1 MLTCAALVIDQGLE
15 QAMAAAVGGLCGDT
29 VVGMYVYGEEA
40 LCMKPLVL
48 TERHRVDIMTRLSR
62 LLPTVRYPVGMDV
75 WPGREPFTD
84 LLTASICRACERSNR
99 NTDVVVV
106 TDQGFANDA
115 NRGMV
120 EALVGYM
127 ATRGIRLLVLAIGP
141 GLSDAELD
149 MIVGPSCG
157 SWRRVGVDRVNLE
170 HELCWL
176 MQKRHGSQ
184 WPLKAHVRW
193 SSSSDATA
201 TATAPA
207 FCTTSR
213 PAEDSSIGILA
224 LVQASASSMEVVLN
238 DSVWHISLV
247 EASSCG
253 IMPLAM
259 RYGLGDG
266 FGTPWPALKFGKKR
280 MAVEPSRVGRVVFA
294 VPARAACFTEE
305 DGKELMRLTA
315 LRDSM
320 HAAQEEEA
328 RLLRALGPA
337 RGTAV
342 RIDTTRVSVM
352 DLLMAVDVVGKFTAL
367 GVVGDVLAG

>member
-1 MLTCAALVIDQGLE
+1 MAVELMLTCAALVIDQGLE
-15 QAMAAAVGGLCGDT
+15 QAMAAVGGLCGDT
-29 VVGMYVYGEEA
+29 GVGMYVYGEEA

-48 TERHRVDIMTRLSR
+48 RERHRVDIMTGLWR

-75 WPGREPFTD
+75 WSGREPFTD

-99 NTDVVVV
+99 NTDVVLVI
-106 TDQGFANDA
+106 DEGFANDA

-127 ATRGIRLLVLAIGP
+127 AMRGIRMLVLAIGP
-141 GLSDAELD
+141 GLCDADLD

-157 SWRRVGVDRVNLE
+157 SWRRVDVDRVNIE

-176 MQKRHGSQ
+176 MQKRHGTQ

-193 SSSSDATA
+193 SSSSSDATA
-201 TATAPA
+201 PAPA

-224 LVQASASSMEVVLN
+224 LVQASASSTDDGSMEVVFN

-266 FGTPWPALKFGKKR
+266 LKAPWPALKFGKKR
-280 MAVEPSRVGRVVFA
+280 MAVESSRASRV
-294 VPARAACFTEE
+294 PW
-305 DGKELMRLTA
+305 
-315 LRDSM
+315 
-320 HAAQEEEA
+320 
-328 RLLRALGPA
+328 
-337 RGTAV
+337 V
-342 RIDTTRVSVM
+342 R
-352 DLLMAVDVVGKFTAL
+352 KFTATPNSPIL
-367 GVVGDVLAG
+367 PLEPIDFLQEGWR